1 MLDKLDKVYH
11 FPGCPVVTGWLARNV
26 PNSYNDLVWGR
37 KMPAELHRHYKWYA
51 GMEEALRDRLTEA
64 LKGHGAEYA
73 EVRLETGEVSHITY
87 RGHRVDEITRA
98 ATSGGNVRARV
109 GGGWG
114 FISFNELDGLEGRVA
129 LAVKQARLVNRH
141 EGCFAPVE
149 PVVDIVMPEVAK
161 DPRAIAFSAKKRLLD
176 EYNEIILGTS
186 GIQTSS
192 ISYTDAFKK
201 VTFVSSEGSYIEQ
214 SRVDVTLRISAVAR
228 DGSEVQQTSLSIGS
242 KGDFGVVEGLH
253 ERIRELAKR
262 AVKML
267 SAPKVKNG
275 EYTVVLDPVLAG
287 VFTHEAF
294 GHLSESDHIYENEK
308 LRQMMVLG
316 RKFGGNLLN
325 IVDGAAVPGLRG
337 SFKYD
342 DEGVPSQKTYLIRE
356 GYLVGRLHS
365 RETAGVMGEKPTG
378 NARAISYLFPPIVRM
393 TNTYIE
399 PGDVAFSDMIKD
411 IRLGIYARDWYGGTT
426 SLEMFT
432 FSAGEAY
439 MIREGKVA
447 EMVRPVTLSGNV
459 FTTLANIDA
468 VGNDLEM
475 NQGGGCGKADQAPLP
490 VSNGSPHIRIRRCL
504 VGGR

>member
-1 MLDKLDKVYH
+1 
-11 FPGCPVVTGWLARNV
+11 TG
-26 PNSYNDLVWGR
+26 
-37 KMPAELHRHYKWYA
+37 
-51 GMEEALRDRLTEA
+51 A
-64 LKGHGAEYA
+64 LKGHGADYA
-73 EVRLETGEVSHITY
+73 EVRLETGEVSHVTY
-87 RGHRVDEITRA
+87 RGRFVDEVTRA
-98 ATSGGNVRARV
+98 ASSGGNVRVRV

-114 FISFNELDGLEGRVA
+114 FVSFNELDGLKDKIA
-129 LAVKQARLVNRH
+129 LAVRQAKLVNQQ
-141 EGCFAPVE
+141 EGHFAPVE
-149 PVVDIVMPEVAK
+149 PVVDIVPLQVRK
-161 DPRAIAFSAKKRLLD
+161 DPRALPFVNKKKLLE
-176 EYNEIILGTS
+176 EYNEIILGTP

-192 ISYTDAFKK
+192 IAYADSFKK
-201 VTFVSSEGSYIEQ
+201 VVFANSEGSYIEQ
-214 SRVDVTLRISAVAR
+214 SRVDVTLRLSAVAR
-228 DGSEVQQTSLSIGS
+228 DGGEVQQTGLSIGS
-242 KGDFGVVEGLH
+242 NGDFAVVEGLH
-253 ERIRELAKR
+253 DRVSELAKR

-267 SAPKVKNG
+267 AAPKVKNG
-275 EYTVVLDPVLAG
+275 EYTVILDPVLAG
-287 VFTHEAF
+287 VFVHEAF
-294 GHLSESDHIYENEK
+294 GHLSELDHIYENEK

-325 IVDGAAVPGLRG
+325 IVDGAAIPGLRG

-342 DEGVPSQKTYLIRE
+342 DEGVPAQKTYLIRE

-378 NARAISYLFPPIVRM
+378 NARAVSYLFPPIVRM

-399 PGDVAFSDMIKD
+399 PGEVSFDDMIKD
-411 IRLGIYARDWYGGTT
+411 IRLGIYAKDWYGGTT

-439 MIREGKVA
+439 MIRDGKVA
-447 EMVRPVTLSGNV
+447 EMMRPVTLSGNV